1 MIGRERSRSVLVD
14 TSAFYSLSVLDDE
27 RHEEAQRLIRRL
39 RRDRFNGFTTNAV
52 VAETHALVLSRVR
65 KSRTA
70 SEARRRAR
78 AVVESIYD
86 GYIEIVRITEE
97 DERAALALL
106 YQFDDQ
112 DFSFT
117 DATSFAV
124 MRRLGIGVAFT
135 FDDDFGRAGF
145 ADLRHV

>member
-1 MIGRERSRSVLVD
+1 M
-14 TSAFYSLSVLDDE
+14 
-27 RHEEAQRLIRRL
+27 QRL
-39 RRDRFNGFTTNAV
+39 RRDRVDGYSTNFV
-52 VAETHALVLSRVR
+52 IAETHALVLSRLR
-65 KSRTA
+65 KKRLG

-78 AVVESIYD
+78 EVVANVYAST
-86 GYIEIVRITEE
+86 VRIERVTEQ
-97 DERAALALL
+97 DERAALSLL